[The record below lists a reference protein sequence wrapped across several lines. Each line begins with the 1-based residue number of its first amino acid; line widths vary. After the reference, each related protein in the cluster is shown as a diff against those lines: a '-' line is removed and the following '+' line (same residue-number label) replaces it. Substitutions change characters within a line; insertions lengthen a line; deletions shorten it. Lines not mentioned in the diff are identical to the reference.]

1 MSSTGAVTDV
11 DPVILPAIPPVHLN
25 SGKVAALQVTD
36 RLRRGTQIV
45 GRFETSGLA
54 GFKVSAQG
62 RQLRVHVSLSTDER
76 SVSGWHEGR
85 SEPVG
90 PVPRFVQIRS
100 QGRMR
105 QCVLLRGRR
114 AHAKVSFDLTPEEI
128 PDDGLICVEVLDI
141 TEGDGVHPD
150 VRDAVSGRIAA
161 DGAAG
166 VRLDKVVFEEPPPV
180 DFDPDTLDGARC
192 ELYGLISAG
201 GLANAHR
208 QGRRALRSGMF
219 VVNPVLKDR
228 FGSKKTITL
237 RLGTRAEAVSMI
249 PATWRRINSELRLLR
264 HATRK
269 LLHSAAPRV
278 ERVLSIRDGDLGA
291 PNQSEQGNLTELV
304 LPGPCATGSPLLV
317 VLEPSPDCVPTL
329 ESGTESG

>member
-1 MSSTGAVTDV
+1 MSSSGSVTDV
-11 DPVILPAIPPVHLN
+11 DPVILPAIPPVHLS
-25 SGKVAALQVTD
+25 SGKVAPLQVTD

-62 RQLRVHVSLSTDER
+62 RPLRVQVSLSADER

-85 SEPVG
+85 VEPLG
-90 PVPRFVQIRS
+90 PVPRFLQVRS
-100 QGRMR
+100 QGRLR

-114 AHAKVSFDLTPEEI
+114 AHARVSFDLTPEEI

-141 TEGDGVHPD
+141 TEGDGISAE
-150 VRDAVSGRIAA
+150 VREAVAGRIAS
-161 DGAAG
+161 DGVAG

-180 DFDPDTLDGARC
+180 DYDPDTLDGSRC
-192 ELYGLISAG
+192 ELYSLISAG
-201 GLANAHR
+201 GLANVNR
-208 QGRRALRSGMF
+208 QGARVLRSGMF

-228 FGSKKTITL
+228 FGSSGDITL

-249 PATWRRINSELRLLR
+249 PATWKRVNSELRWLR

-269 LLHSAAPRV
+269 LLHSAAPPV
-278 ERVLSIRDGDLGA
+278 DRVLSVRDGSLGEPA
-291 PNQSEQGNLTELV
+291 QSVRGNVTELV
-304 LPGPCATGSPLLV
+304 VPSPSTSPLLV
-317 VLEPSPDCVPTL
+317 MLGPSPDCVPTL
-329 ESGTESG
+329 ESGTQSV